1 MAVYFA
7 KHTFVSNHW
16 TGDSTA

>member
-7 KHTFVSNHW
+7 KHTFVSNLW